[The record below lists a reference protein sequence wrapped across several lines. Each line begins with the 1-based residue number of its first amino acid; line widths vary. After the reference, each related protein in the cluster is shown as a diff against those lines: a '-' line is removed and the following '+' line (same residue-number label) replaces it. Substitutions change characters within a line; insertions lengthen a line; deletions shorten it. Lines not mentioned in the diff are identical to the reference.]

1 VSLAKQ
7 KIAFKKELALSQEE
21 NLAQAF
27 KTNLTQTEL
36 AQKQAQLKKTRLE
49 VVSLQFQLKKAK
61 EANQEPDPI
70 APTQNKPINP

>member
-1 VSLAKQ
+1 MSLAKQ